1 MDDVYRVWGATLGDG
16 ACLLADSEA
25 EAIAVV
31 AGIFKLKSDEL
42 KAALDK
48 TVSIP
53 TRSIILN
60 GDGTTRSRGN
70 QCSEALKV
78 SAAPADVIGNA
89 VRVLR
94 IATGE
99 EEDVGRYSAKEPDL
113 WRADFANGPGDYPKR
128 TASIAYSEPS
138 AADHRWRGP
147 FQRRHRYRALHDL
160 SAPGDARRRIRVS
173 LAQRAFRLHA
183 RGRRRGFGWSGRRR
197 RGFRRDARYR

>member
-70 QCSEALKV
+70 
-78 SAAPADVIGNA
+78 
-89 VRVLR
+89 
-94 IATGE
+94 
-99 EEDVGRYSAKEPDL
+99 
-113 WRADFANGPGDYPKR
+113 
-128 TASIAYSEPS
+128 
-138 AADHRWRGP
+138 
-147 FQRRHRYRALHDL
+147 
-160 SAPGDARRRIRVS
+160 
-173 LAQRAFRLHA
+173 
-183 RGRRRGFGWSGRRR
+183 
-197 RGFRRDARYR
+197 